1 MLDRANFEFIP
12 RICRQL
18 SIQPKS
24 NIQVRTSRLITGV
37 HDSKDLIMCLENE
50 VEAMCVFI
58 LFLFFK
64 GFSFQPRKWSLKWI
78 IPHLRFHLQV
88 HGCGPLG
95 WTSSRRGCRPRGRAR
110 GRRRGRHVAR
120 LRWGSRTGVAVV
132 LPWNCIGF
140 GGDVCFV
147 WNELVVDRFQ
157 WSVIVAD
164 HHLDHIKWLMFLS
177 KILSDYF
184 LP

>member
-18 SIQPKS
+18 SLQPKS

-64 GFSFQPRKWSLKWI
+64 GFSFQPRK
-78 IPHLRFHLQV
+78 
-88 HGCGPLG
+88 
-95 WTSSRRGCRPRGRAR
+95 
-110 GRRRGRHVAR
+110 
-120 LRWGSRTGVAVV
+120 
-132 LPWNCIGF
+132 
-140 GGDVCFV
+140 
-147 WNELVVDRFQ
+147 
-157 WSVIVAD
+157 
-164 HHLDHIKWLMFLS
+164 
-177 KILSDYF
+177 
-184 LP
+184 